1 VKLTGL
7 ISAPV
12 APFDAKAN
20 LDVSRVPDYAA
31 FLQEHGVSGVFVN
44 GTTGE
49 SLSLTVA
56 ERKAC
61 AEAWQAAK
69 GNLSVIVHIGANS
82 LPEAQELAAHAQ
94 SIGVEA
100 IGTMP
105 PCFFRPK
112 IDGVIDYCEAVASAA
127 PELPCYYYHIPS
139 MTGVEICVA
148 DFLEQGSKRIPTLAG
163 AKFTFENVM
172 DFQQCIALDNGKF
185 DLLFGRDEMLLAGL
199 AAGAKG
205 AVGSTYNYMPG
216 VYLKVMEAF
225 AAGDMATA
233 RAWQAKSQALVR
245 VLQASGN
252 GVACCKAIMRL
263 VGVDCGPCR
272 IPLPQYD
279 DAKMAWLKSSLDE
292 IGFFSW

>member
-1 VKLTGL
+1 
-7 ISAPV
+7 
-12 APFDAKAN
+12 
-20 LDVSRVPDYAA
+20 
-31 FLQEHGVSGVFVN
+31 
-44 GTTGE
+44 
-49 SLSLTVA
+49 
-56 ERKAC
+56 
-61 AEAWQAAK
+61 
-69 GNLSVIVHIGANS
+69 
-82 LPEAQELAAHAQ
+82 
-94 SIGVEA
+94 
-100 IGTMP
+100 
-105 PCFFRPK
+105 
-112 IDGVIDYCEAVASAA
+112 
-127 PELPCYYYHIPS
+127 

-252 GVACCKAIMRL
+252 GVACCKAIMSL

-279 DAKMAWLKSSLDE
+279 DAKMAWLKSSLDG